1 MRPITAILLYHLRLG
16 SLGRVVGG
24 DTLGDLVSV
33 MDASGHSWCIIGGIA
48 VVVHGYDRTTDDIDI
63 LADAS
68 PQEMERLKMIA
79 SAEWKVKL
87 SSSKKMLWLT
97 HRKTGSL
104 VEVLSTH
111 TNEQKEK
118 KVAVKRASKESILG
132 TSIPVLRVEDLIVLK
147 IMVALRNP
155 SRAGKD
161 WGDVNGLLG
170 TMSNVRD
177 MDKVSEYVLG
187 AIPNDGIEDFQDY
200 VKINRRRLLRG

>member
-1 MRPITAILLYHLRLG
+1 MRPITAILLHHLRLG
-16 SLGRVVGG
+16 SLSRVVGG
-24 DTLGDLVSV
+24 DTLEDLVAV
-33 MDASGHSWCIIGGIA
+33 MDASGYPWCLIEGIA

-63 LADAS
+63 LVDAS
-68 PQEMERLKMIA
+68 PREMERIKMRA
-79 SAEWKVKL
+79 SAGWKVKL

-118 KVAVKRASKESILG
+118 KTAVKRARKESILG
-132 TSIPVLRVEDLIVLK
+132 TSIPVLRVGDLIVLK

-170 TMSNVRD
+170 AMSSVRD
-177 MDKVSEYVLG
+177 IDQVSEYVLG
-187 AIPNDGIEDFQDY
+187 AISESDVEDFQDY